1 MLKSILL
8 VGVGGA
14 AGSMLRYLTALLVN
28 RYANSHF
35 PWATFTVNV
44 LGCFLIGLLFGLLD
58 KQQIANQ
65 NIRLLLITGFCGGYT
80 TFSAFSIENL
90 SLLQGQNSL
99 VAFAYMAAS
108 IIAGLAAVWLGLII
122 AR

>member
-35 PWATFTVNV
+35 PWATFTVNI

-58 KQQIANQ
+58 KQQVANQ

-90 SLLQGQNSL
+90 NL
-99 VAFAYMAAS
+99 
-108 IIAGLAAVWLGLII
+108 
-122 AR
+122 